1 MIDINYAEI
10 KKYDVANSPYVGST
24 LFVSGCTNNCEGCFN
39 TIAKDFNYGNQWT
52 NDTED
57 LFIKY
62 LQNEQVRN
70 ANILGGEPMQ
80 QDSDTILHLVKRIK
94 NETNV
99 DIWCW
104 TGLLFED
111 LIKQKDKL
119 KILKYIDVLIDGKF
133 VLSKRDLKLKYR
145 GSSNQRVIDV
155 QKSLKENRVILY
167 YEED

>member
-1 MIDINYAEI
+1 MININYAEI

-62 LQNEQVRN
+62 LQDEQVRN

-80 QDSDTILHLVKRIK
+80 QDSKTILHLVKRIK
-94 NETNV
+94 AETDV
-99 DIWCW
+99 TIWCW
-104 TGLLFED
+104 TGCLFED
-111 LIKQKDKL
+111 LIKKEDKVE
-119 KILKYIDVLIDGKF
+119 ILKYIDVLIDGKF
-133 VLSKRDLKLKYR
+133 DKSKRDLKLKYR

-155 QKSLKENRVILY
+155 PKSLKENRVILY
-167 YEED
+167 NKED

>member
-39 TIAKDFNYGNQWT
+39 TIAKDFNYGNKWT

-80 QDSDTILHLVKRIK
+80 QNSDTILHLVKRIK
-94 NETNV
+94 GETNV

-111 LIKQKDKL
+111 LTKQKDKL
-119 KILKYIDVLIDGKF
+119 EILKHIDVLIDGKF

-155 QKSLKENRVILY
+155 QKSLKENKVILY

>member
-10 KKYDVANSPYVGST
+10 KRYDVANSPYVGST

-39 TIAKDFNYGNQWT
+39 TIAKDFNYGKEWT
-52 NDTED
+52 NQTED
-57 LFIKY
+57 IFIEY
-62 LQNEQVRN
+62 LKDEQVRN

-80 QDSDTILHLVKRIK
+80 QDSDAILHLVKRIK
-94 NETNV
+94 SETNV

-119 KILKYIDVLIDGKF
+119 EILKYIDVLIDGKF
-133 VLSKRDLKLKYR
+133 VLSKKDLKLKYR

-167 YEED
+167 NKED